1 MVAEVMNARS
11 WRGHYA
17 IVDPEH
23 APGGVLETARAILA
37 GGCAVL
43 QLRFKGSDDAEHLR
57 LARALKGLAAEAGVP
72 FVVNDRVDIAL
83 LAEADGLHLGQD
95 DLPVAEARKL
105 FDGPI
110 GLSTHDLDQ
119 ARDAVR
125 LGADLIGFG
134 PVFTTSSKEKPD
146 PVVGLDGLGAV
157 CAELGLPVVAIGG
170 LTPERAAQAHRA
182 GAPLVAAIGAVS
194 LAADVRAA
202 AEAMHRAGGPA

>member
-1 MVAEVMNARS
+1 MINART

-23 APGGVLETARAILA
+23 APGGVLSTARAILA

-57 LARALKGLAAEAGVP
+57 VARALKGLAADAGVP
-72 FVVNDRVDIAL
+72 FVVNDRVDIAV

-95 DLPVAEARKL
+95 DLPVADARKL

-119 ARDAVR
+119 ARRAADE
-125 LGADLIGFG
+125 GADLIGFG
-134 PVFTTSSKEKPD
+134 PIFSTATKDRPD

-157 CAELGLPVVAIGG
+157 CAELALPVVAIGG
-170 LTPERAAQAHRA
+170 LTPERAVEAHRA

-194 LAADVRAA
+194 RAADVRAA
-202 AEAMHRAGGPA
+202 AAAMHRAGGVS